1 MATPNSIPNATDAV
15 ENPITTRY
23 RVMVLSLLLCVVS
36 LGLWGVISFLPESV
50 NSTDWI
56 LGENGNQLFRADQL
70 AAGKSLYGDVDCQ
83 YGPLPIWLWY
93 GFTLMAGNTIGA
105 NVLFQNLLT
114 LMLVAGLF
122 CWLSQHAKSK
132 RHLFV
137 LALALGLLT
146 FARTPYLY
154 LLASPSAN
162 FEYLTFERL
171 CLLGLM
177 LLWRPPTQRSNK
189 LGVGLVLLFLVW
201 QCVKVGGA
209 FMGLGAYAAM
219 DAIWLLT
226 RQRRDLFQTWLG
238 WWLKVSIGILI
249 MEALRCASFVI
260 CFESDQGWR
269 SAWPLYVAGEYQRT
283 WLTLWANPR
292 HFITVVLPILAL
304 LLPLPWLIH
313 RTLKERTQPE
323 RPLKENTILY
333 QAAVGT
339 LFYLI
344 GAVPIVGYFGHEWHF
359 FQYQWVL
366 LPLAL
371 VCLRYRLC
379 LGLVLLLLVHLGPL
393 NRTLSELR
401 RATPPDQLERL
412 DTQIGPIIAPKD
424 DARLAVIK
432 TALAATRADA
442 GYRSLIVGT
451 WGGGGWYVAAQE
463 LHRPQNIFFSN
474 AIIRRPA
481 DNAEFNSLLAA
492 ADFILLGLKSEAS
505 DPFPGL
511 GWFAKTAGQEN
522 SQILEEQFEPLQ
534 DKKVPN
540 NSGWVILK
548 RKPQDE

>member
-1 MATPNSIPNATDAV
+1 MDPHLSGPVKAGNEATRFRLPCLI
-15 ENPITTRY
+15 I
-23 RVMVLSLLLCVVS
+23 L
-36 LGLWGVISFLPESV
+36 LGLIAIGLFALAHSYSESIY
-50 NSTDWI
+50 NTDWI

-114 LMLVAGLF
+114 LVLVAGLF
-122 CWLSQHAKSK
+122 WWLSQNAKSK
-132 RHLFV
+132 SHLVF
-137 LALALGLLT
+137 LAIGLGLLT

-177 LLWRPPTQRSNK
+177 LLWRPPTQRCNK
-189 LGVGLVLLFLVW
+189 LGVGLVLLFLLW

-219 DAIWLLT
+219 DVIWLLA
-226 RQRRDLFQTWLG
+226 RGRRDLFQTWLR
-238 WWLKVSIGILI
+238 WWLKVSVGILI
-249 MEALRCASFVI
+249 AEALRCAAFVL
-260 CFESDQGWR
+260 CFGADQGWR
-269 SAWPLYVAGEYQRT
+269 SAWPLYVADEYQRT

-292 HFITVVLPILAL
+292 HFITVVLPILAM
-304 LLPLPWLIH
+304 LLPLPLLIH
-313 RTLKERTQPE
+313 LTLRERDRAEQSPKEDTVP
-323 RPLKENTILY
+323 Y

-339 LFYLI
+339 LFYLL
-344 GAVPIVGYFGHEWHF
+344 GAVPVVGYFGHEWHF

-379 LGLVLLLLVHLGPL
+379 LGLAILLLIHLGPL
-393 NRTLSELR
+393 NRTLRELR

-412 DTQIGPIIAPKD
+412 ETQIGPIIAPKD
-424 DARLAVIK
+424 DTRLAVIK
-432 TALAATRADA
+432 TALATVRADA
-442 GYRSLIVGT
+442 GHRSIIIGT

-463 LHRPQNIFFSN
+463 SHRPQNIFFSN
-474 AIIRRPA
+474 AIIRRST
-481 DNAEFNSLLAA
+481 DNAELADLLAA
-492 ADFILLGLKSEAS
+492 TDIVLLGLKSEAS
-505 DPFPGL
+505 NPVPGPS
-511 GWFAKTAGQEN
+511 WFAKTAGQEN
-522 SQILEEQFEPLQ
+522 AKTLEEQFEPLQ
-534 DKKVPN
+534 DERVPN

-548 RKPQDE
+548 RKPKGD